1 MAQNSTE
8 ATISEIPWNDIEEKE
23 LIVFADASEK
33 AYGCCVY
40 LKTTTDKCS
49 AVSLV
54 ISKVKIA
61 PLKRIILPRLELLAA
76 LLGAR
81 LVRFI
86 SSALELDLESCS
98 FSCWTN
104 SEIALKWI
112 QSDAHKWKQFVRN
125 RVQEIQMLTNPADWK
140 HYPGKENPADL
151 LTRGLG
157 AEDLITSRLWKEG
170 PVWLTNT
177 KTGSAE
183 EILDVFEINE
193 EQGAE
198 NTSDEE
204 QESQANDIM
213 AAVSTQIESRIDFDR
228 FSRLTRTVRVMAW
241 ILRFVK
247 NARCPQGR
255 ESSPDLS
262 SAEIEAGR
270 IMVLKSV
277 QNEFYNEKISDIKNG
292 KWVRKTYSIYKL
304 SPFIGEDG
312 LIRIYGRLEK
322 APALLYDEKHP
333 ILLPKCHITYLLVKD
348 QHKLMKQA
356 GVNTL
361 ITAVR
366 GKYWI
371 LSLKTIAKICK
382 VCIDCQ
388 RQYSRPCQQIMSP
401 FPEDRIKKT
410 PPFSI
415 CGVDH
420 AGPFFCSDTGDR
432 KLYIALFTCAVIRA
446 VHIELVDS
454 LSVED
459 FILAL

>member
-1 MAQNSTE
+1 MFDPLGFATPFTITLKIIFQDIWKRGLDWDDILPAEYQDRMKKWIDGMTE
-8 ATISEIPWNDIEEKE
+8 MRSWKIPRRISEIPWNDIEEKE

-54 ISKVKIA
+54 MSKVKIA
-61 PLKRIILPRLELLAA
+61 PLKRITLPRLELLAA

-98 FSCWTN
+98 FSCWTD

-140 HYPGKENPADL
+140 QCPGKENPADL

-157 AEDLITSRLWKEG
+157 AEDLMISRLWKEG

-177 KTGSAE
+177 KTDSAE
-183 EILDVFEINE
+183 EILDVFETNE

-228 FSRLTRTVRVMAW
+228 FSRLTRAVRVMAW

-270 IMVLKSV
+270 IVVLKSV
-277 QNEFYNEKISDIKNG
+277 QNEFYNEEISDLKNG
-292 KWVRKTYSIYKL
+292 KCVRKTSSIYQL
-304 SPFIGEDG
+304 SPFIGED
-312 LIRIYGRLEK
+312 
-322 APALLYDEKHP
+322 
-333 ILLPKCHITYLLVKD
+333 
-348 QHKLMKQA
+348 
-356 GVNTL
+356 
-361 ITAVR
+361 
-366 GKYWI
+366 
-371 LSLKTIAKICK
+371 
-382 VCIDCQ
+382 
-388 RQYSRPCQQIMSP
+388 
-401 FPEDRIKKT
+401 
-410 PPFSI
+410 
-415 CGVDH
+415 
-420 AGPFFCSDTGDR
+420 
-432 KLYIALFTCAVIRA
+432 
-446 VHIELVDS
+446 
-454 LSVED
+454 
-459 FILAL
+459 